1 MTDGQAR
8 FHVNVDY
15 RPSIVAPSGEKVA
28 DWGRIGHPSTL
39 GND

>member
-28 DWGRIGHPSTL
+28 DGA
-39 GND
+39 N